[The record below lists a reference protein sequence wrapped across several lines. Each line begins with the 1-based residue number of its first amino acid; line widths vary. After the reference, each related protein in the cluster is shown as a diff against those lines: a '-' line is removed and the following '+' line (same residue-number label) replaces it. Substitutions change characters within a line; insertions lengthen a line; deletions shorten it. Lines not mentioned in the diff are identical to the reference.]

1 MGIEHIF
8 ALLICLPSIPY
19 SPTFRPDFFPHQGST
34 LSHHCPSHCI
44 TACMRIPLFILFH
57 PAAHV
62 GQLIAHYHTI
72 LTPSHTIMT
81 SSSSSSSSFMTSQFW
96 TLIVDTYGL
105 VSDSSLMLLHIHF
118 PYTFHIHHI
127 MIPFLCISHWSLI
140 YQSLITHLSVPD
152 HSFISPWSLIY
163 QSLITHLSVPD
174 HSFISPWS
182 LIYQSLITIPHS
194 AHVALSRSSSSHTL
208 LLSILSLL
216 CLHSHCSGHTS
227 HCHGPS
233 SYIGSQIVAGVSL
246 ALQFQ
251 EILSPSQPS
260 CTVTDKQVVSFGRNS
275 STPLALLHSVL
286 SLYCCYPFTQN
297 ESRPT
302 LIEISPQFEAHLY

>member
-1 MGIEHIF
+1 MLVS
-8 ALLICLPSIPY
+8 LL
-19 SPTFRPDFFPHQGST
+19 PTITPF
-34 LSHHCPSHCI
+34 LHHH
-44 TACMRIPLFILFH
+44 
-57 PAAHV
+57 
-62 GQLIAHYHTI
+62 
-72 LTPSHTIMT
+72 TPSWHHLHHHHHHLWHHN
-81 SSSSSSSSFMTSQFW
+81 SGLWLW
-96 TLIVDTYGL
+96 TLMDLFQTHHWCFFTFT
-105 VSDSSLMLLHIHF
+105 SLTHF
-118 PYTFHIHHI
+118 TFIT
-127 MIPFLCISHWSLI
+127 SWSPS
-140 YQSLITHLSVPD
+140 YAFHT
-152 HSFISPWSLIY
+152 
-163 QSLITHLSVPD
+163 D

-216 CLHSHCSGHTS
+216 SLHSHCSGHTS